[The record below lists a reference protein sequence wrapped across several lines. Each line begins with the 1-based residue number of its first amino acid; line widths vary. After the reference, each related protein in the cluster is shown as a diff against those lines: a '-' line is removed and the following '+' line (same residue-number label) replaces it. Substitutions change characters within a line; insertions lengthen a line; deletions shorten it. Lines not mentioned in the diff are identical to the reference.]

1 MPELD
6 NIPILRNEMYTKPVK
21 EKGIKK
27 EKDDD
32 DEPDDHDDEKVTYID
47 SA

>member
-6 NIPILRNEMYTKPVK
+6 NIPILRNEMYNKPVK

-27 EKDDD
+27 TDENGTVIA
-32 DEPDDHDDEKVTYID
+32 DEPATYIEN
-47 SA
+47 AE